1 LQRIH
6 SDDGVLLT
14 QDAVYAVMHQ
24 SLHAKLAEI
33 RSVYVLK
40 DDIEARAVV
49 LENNNIQIITYAE
62 FVELCITYDKVI
74 SW

>member
-1 LQRIH
+1 
-6 SDDGVLLT
+6 
-14 QDAVYAVMHQ
+14 MHQ
-24 SLHAKLAEI
+24 SLHAKLAELH
-33 RSVYVLK
+33 SVYVLK

>member
-6 SDDGVLLT
+6 SNDGVLLT

-24 SLHAKLAEI
+24 SLHAKLAELH
-33 RSVYVLK
+33 SVYVLK